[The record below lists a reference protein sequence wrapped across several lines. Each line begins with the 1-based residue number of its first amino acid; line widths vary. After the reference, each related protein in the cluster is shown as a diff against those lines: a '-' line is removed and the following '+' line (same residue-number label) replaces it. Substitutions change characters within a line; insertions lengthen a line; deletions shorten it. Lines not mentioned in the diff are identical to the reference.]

1 MDDFLA
7 DLGHEFR
14 RLKGIAE
21 RAMAEMEDRHF
32 FRRPGETVNP
42 VALIVKHLAGNLA
55 SRWTDFLTT
64 DGEKPTRDR
73 DGEFVLT
80 DDDTRENL
88 MAAWERGWG
97 VLFNTLAALTDSD
110 LPATVTIR
118 GEAHSARQALLRGMS
133 HVAYHTGQILYLVRL
148 LRPDSTWLTVAP
160 GRSRDVPG
168 GYRRL
173 PEPEPSPRE
182 GPPGASP

>member
-14 RLKGIAE
+14 RHKGMAE
-21 RAMAEMEDRHF
+21 RAMAQLDDQDF
-32 FRRPGETVNP
+32 FHRPGERVNP
-42 VALIVKHLAGNLA
+42 LALIVKHLAGNMA

-73 DGEFVLT
+73 DGEFVLN
-80 DDDTRENL
+80 DEDTRENL

-97 VLFNTLAALTDSD
+97 ALFDTLATLSDAD

-133 HVAYHTGQILYLVRL
+133 HVAYHTGQILFLVRL
-148 LRPDSTWLTVAP
+148 MRPDGAWQTIPP
-160 GRSRDVPG
+160 GQSHGASG
-168 GYRRL
+168 GYRL
-173 PEPEPSPRE
+173 PEP
-182 GPPGASP
+182 GPGAVSGRSHP